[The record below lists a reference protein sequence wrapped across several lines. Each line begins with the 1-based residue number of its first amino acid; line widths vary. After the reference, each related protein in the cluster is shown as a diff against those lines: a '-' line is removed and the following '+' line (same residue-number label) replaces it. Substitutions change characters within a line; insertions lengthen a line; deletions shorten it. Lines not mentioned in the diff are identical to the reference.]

1 MARIYGLVGAL
12 FAHCLLILAI
22 FLFGQKSIE
31 QIKQTIISASIISP
45 QIQEPKP
52 PEPKKPP
59 QKQKEESKKQTEQK
73 VAQHIASASSTTQNT
88 VAEEPIQ
95 KKQEIKPI
103 AKEEPMPPA
112 PVVIPP
118 NFNADYLH
126 NPAPAYP
133 AASRKFAEEGKVIL
147 RVLVGARGDAKKVEL
162 KISSGFDRLD
172 RSAIEAV
179 QNWKFVPAK
188 KGDEAIEAWVNVPI
202 SFKLGV

>member
-1 MARIYGLVGAL
+1 MARFYGIFGAL
-12 FAHCLLILAI
+12 LAHCLLIWAI
-22 FLFGQKSIE
+22 LSLGQKSTE
-31 QIKQTIISASIISP
+31 QIKQTVISASIISP
-45 QIQEPKP
+45 QIQKPKP

-59 QKQKEESKKQTEQK
+59 QKQKEEPKKQTEQK
-73 VAQHIASASSTTQNT
+73 VVQHIASASSATQNT
-88 VAEEPIQ
+88 VVQEPVQ

-103 AKEEPMPPA
+103 AKEEPTPPA

-147 RVLVGARGDAKKVEL
+147 RVLVGTRGDAKKVEL
-162 KISSGFDRLD
+162 KNSSGFDRLD

-202 SFKLGV
+202 LFKLGV